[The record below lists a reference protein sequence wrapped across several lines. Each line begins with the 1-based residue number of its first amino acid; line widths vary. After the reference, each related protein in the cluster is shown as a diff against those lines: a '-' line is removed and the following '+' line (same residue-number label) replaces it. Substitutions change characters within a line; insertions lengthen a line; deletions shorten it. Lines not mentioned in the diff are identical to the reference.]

1 MILKS
6 RCESSV
12 TRNHQ
17 IRVNEKVMRGF
28 NRLDGKITKKV
39 DGIDIVIIVDLIVL
53 VVGQSDWSA
62 GLQVYN
68 HCNSICLY

>member
-1 MILKS
+1 
-6 RCESSV
+6 
-12 TRNHQ
+12 
-17 IRVNEKVMRGF
+17 MRGF